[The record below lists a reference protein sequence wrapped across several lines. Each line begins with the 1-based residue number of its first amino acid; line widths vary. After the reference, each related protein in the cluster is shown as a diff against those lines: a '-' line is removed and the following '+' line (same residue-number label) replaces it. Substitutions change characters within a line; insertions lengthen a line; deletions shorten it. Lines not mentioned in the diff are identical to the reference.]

1 MRTILLKTQKKNR
14 CFSKWGQKLSFQR
27 EERNVQEVRQMQT
40 HVHTKQ
46 LPIDVHS
53 STIHKNQNPKQLKSS
68 KTDEWK
74 NKMFLLTP
82 FNRVLF
88 NHKKKWSADMYYN
101 MDKPWKHYAKW
112 KESQTK
118 SPYIGWFHLYEISR
132 MGKSIET
139 ESRLVG
145 TKGWEEG
152 RTGWGVTANGYRFS
166 FGVDGNVLVVEW
178 WLCNPVKITKNHWNK
193 HFKKVIGMWLGFCI
207 IK

>member
-1 MRTILLKTQKKNR
+1 MRTILLKTWRRTGASVIGDRSWAFKEKREMLKRWGKWKHLSIQNTCPQMFTAGQFIRAKIWNNLNFQKMMNGK
-14 CFSKWGQKLSFQR
+14 
-27 EERNVQEVRQMQT
+27 
-40 HVHTKQ
+40 TKCG
-46 LPIDVHS
+46 
-53 STIHKNQNPKQLKSS
+53 K
-68 KTDEWK
+68 
-74 NKMFLLTP
+74 P

-101 MDKPWKHYAKW
+101 MYKPWKHAKW
-112 KESQTK
+112 KKSQIK

-132 MGKSIET
+132 MGKSIEA

-166 FGVDGNVLVVEW
+166 FGVDGNVLVLEW
-178 WLCNPVKITKNHWNK
+178 WLCNLMKILKNHWNK
-193 HFKKVIGMWLGFCI
+193 HFKKVGMWLWFCI